1 MSEEKKHLKG
11 EIHISAWSTK
21 TFVFDIR
28 ELRYKQNN
36 MGYQISRIIN
46 DQSDILKSDTAAIY
60 AFFL

>member
-28 ELRYKQNN
+28 ELRHKQNN

-46 DQSDILKSDTAAIY
+46 KDQSDIVKSDTAAIY
-60 AFFL
+60 A